1 MVVRDGLV
9 LSCVP
14 FWPAH
19 RVTCI
24 LYPVPQV
31 VIFSAPAPEGIRKA
45 IDFPKLFYS
54 QAAHATKKLCV
65 GKQVHVFVQ
74 FGCKVPGHL
83 STAIVVPVTLW
94 YVINVME
101 DQTVPIQVLHG
112 FLKTNVEKHGSVKG
126 LGANLLDHIEG
137 KLQALAL
144 KHGEQV
150 SQEDGE
156 VLVAV
161 PERDEDGHSWKG
173 VSLGRGCWQSR

>member
-19 RVTCI
+19 RVACI

-65 GKQVHVFVQ
+65 GKPE
-74 FGCKVPGHL
+74 KDSARL
-83 STAIVVPVTLW
+83 
-94 YVINVME
+94 E
-101 DQTVPIQVLHG
+101 IQ
-112 FLKTNVEKHGSVKG
+112 SC
-126 LGANLLDHIEG
+126 
-137 KLQALAL
+137 
-144 KHGEQV
+144 
-150 SQEDGE
+150 
-156 VLVAV
+156 
-161 PERDEDGHSWKG
+161 
-173 VSLGRGCWQSR
+173 VSLQTRLFSYNAGVELRGSPSRARGLSITP